1 MSTLWVLSGER
12 WRVEPIRA
20 AKPPILI
27 VGMHRSGTSLLTGL
41 LRRLGLITG
50 WSLNNEES
58 VFFHCVN
65 LDIEQATLGTNSSI
79 EGR

>member
-1 MSTLWVLSGER
+1 MSGLFALSEE
-12 WRVEPIRA
+12 WWPSEPVRTA
-20 AKPPILI
+20 RPPILI